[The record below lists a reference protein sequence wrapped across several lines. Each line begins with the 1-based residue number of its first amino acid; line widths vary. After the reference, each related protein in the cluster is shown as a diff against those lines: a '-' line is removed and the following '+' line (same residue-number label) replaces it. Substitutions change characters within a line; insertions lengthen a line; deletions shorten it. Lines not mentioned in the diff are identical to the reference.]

1 MTGFV
6 QVPVARLDLETLG
19 ALLEDFASRDGTD
32 YGERET
38 PLDER
43 VAQLRRQLDA
53 GDVMLLFHG
62 ATESWDLVPREDA
75 QKLLAEHQGP
85 AEDQ

>member
-1 MTGFV
+1 MTEFV
-6 QVPVARLDLETLG
+6 QVPVERLDPDTLG

-43 VAQLRRQLDA
+43 VAQLRRSLVA
-53 GDVMLLFHG
+53 GDVMLLFHA
-62 ATESWDLVPREDA
+62 ATESWDLLPREDA
-75 QKLLAEHQGP
+75 QKLLAENPEP
-85 AEDQ
+85 ADDP